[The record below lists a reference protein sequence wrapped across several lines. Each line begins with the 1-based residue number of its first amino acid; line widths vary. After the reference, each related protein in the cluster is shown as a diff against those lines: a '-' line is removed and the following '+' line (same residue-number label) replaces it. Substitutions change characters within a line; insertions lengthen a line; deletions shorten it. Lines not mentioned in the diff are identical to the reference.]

1 MRDFLILLIL
11 LMFAIP
17 AYGAKIYTE
26 LSDRMAKDQT
36 QASDARSV
44 LSKLSKEA
52 RDAKANPAW
61 LE

>member
-36 QASDARSV
+36 QVSDARSV
-44 LSKLSKEA
+44 LSKVVQRGKGCEG
-52 RDAKANPAW
+52 
-61 LE
+61 